1 MLARLAPLT
10 AVALL
15 CAVPVSAANFTG
27 PRAEVRVGYDRL
39 GADDDNVDIP
49 DTLDGASF
57 GGAVGYDHAIGS
69 NLIVGIEAG
78 LAFTINDD
86 ETVILARDRL
96 RLDLGRDFDVMARI
110 GTKVSENALV
120 YAKAGYAN
128 SRIAARYSEFVGPGS
143 ADVTRYSENEDGIR
157 LATGVEYA
165 LGERAYVKG
174 EYRHTDYG
182 NGGRYQDNLSRNQLI
197 AGFGYRF

>member
-15 CAVPVSAANFTG
+15 CAAPVDAANFTG
-27 PRAEVRVGYDRL
+27 PRAEVRVGYDHL

-49 DTLDGASF
+49 DSLDGTSF
-57 GGAVGYDHAIGS
+57 GGAIGYDHAIGF
-69 NLIVGIEAG
+69 NLIVGIEAA

-86 ETVILARDRL
+86 ETVALARDRL

-110 GTKVSENALV
+110 GTKVGENALV

-128 SRIAARYSEFVGPGS
+128 SRITARYSEFVGPGS

-157 LATGVEYA
+157 LAAGVEYA
-165 LGERAYVKG
+165 LSERAYVKG
-174 EYRHTDYG
+174 EYRYTDYG
-182 NGGRYQDNLSRNQLI
+182 NGGGYQDNLSRNQLI

>member
-1 MLARLAPLT
+1 MFARFAPLA

-15 CAVPVSAANFTG
+15 CAVPVNAADFTG

-39 GADDDNVDIP
+39 SADDDNVDIP

-57 GGAVGYDHAIGS
+57 GGAIGYDHAIGS

-86 ETVILARDRL
+86 ETVALGRDRL
-96 RLDLGRDFDVMARI
+96 RIDLGRDFDVMARI
-110 GTKVSENALV
+110 GTKVGENALV

-128 SRIAARYSEFVGPGS
+128 SRVTARYSEFVGTGS
-143 ADVTRYSENEDGIR
+143 PDLTRYSDNEGGIR
-157 LATGVEYA
+157 LGAGVEYA

-174 EYRHTDYG
+174 EYRYTDYG
-182 NGGRYQDNLSRNQLI
+182 NGGGYQDNLSRNQLS